1 MAHKTRK
8 SRKSSVMTIPELRR
22 GFEHIETFAQQL
34 ATAVLAKKKSMADA
48 SDEYAKEWKRTFHRV
63 LPAKS
68 ARASVELALAH
79 APRKGLRA
87 MKGGMA
93 PVSATDTQPGIYS
106 APTLPG
112 QVDAGGYT
120 LYAQVPN
127 YVQSGFNA
135 VTWQPSHQTLCGIE
149 NTTPMLAANLG
160 SNAVSP
166 AGSAGALA
174 IRGGGRRRATR
185 RTKRNVQSEARNAQ
199 SEARNA
205 QSARKQKGGN
215 ASLALAFRPIIATN
229 PTTISHDAQMA
240 WKGLPP
246 PASPDPTD
254 PAFNYKMS
262 SVPNVTDIMAMGP
275 ITRNIPASDLN
286 LS

>member
-22 GFEHIETFAQQL
+22 GFEHIEAFAQQL
-34 ATAVLAKKKSMADA
+34 ATAVLAKKKSMNDA

-68 ARASVELALAH
+68 ARASVELALTH
-79 APRKGLRA
+79 SPRKGLRA

-93 PVSATDTQPGIYS
+93 PVNATDTQPGIYS

-149 NTTPMLAANLG
+149 NTTPQLAANLG

-166 AGSAGALA
+166 PGSAGALA
-174 IRGGGRRRATR
+174 IRGGRRTKRRATR
-185 RTKRNVQSEARNAQ
+185 HRG
-199 SEARNA
+199 
-205 QSARKQKGGN
+205 RKQKGGD
-215 ASLALAFRPIIATN
+215 ASIALAFRPITATN

-240 WKGLPP
+240 WKGQSL

-254 PAFNYKMS
+254 PAFTYKMT
-262 SVPNVTDIMAMGP
+262 SVPDVSKITTAMGP
-275 ITRNIPASDLN
+275 ITRTLPGLDLATP
-286 LS
+286 

>member
-1 MAHKTRK
+1 MAKGRTRKTRK
-8 SRKSSVMTIPELRR
+8 SVMTIPELRR
-22 GFEHIETFAQQL
+22 GFEHIEVFAAQL
-34 ATAVLAKKKSMADA
+34 ATAVLAKKKSISDA

-68 ARASVELALAH
+68 ARASVELAMTH
-79 APRKGLRA
+79 VPRKAGRA

-93 PVSATDTQPGIYS
+93 PVNGTDTQPGIYA

-149 NTTPMLAANLG
+149 NTTPLLAKDLG

-166 AGSAGALA
+166 PGSNGALA
-174 IRGGGRRRATR
+174 IRGGGRRRGTR
-185 RTKRNVQSEARNAQ
+185 RT
-199 SEARNA
+199 
-205 QSARKQKGGN
+205 RKQKGGN
-215 ASLALAFRPIIATN
+215 ASLAFAFRPILATN

-254 PAFNYKMS
+254 PAFTYKMTN
-262 SVPNVTDIMAMGP
+262 VPNVSDIMAMGP
-275 ITRNIPASDLN
+275 ITRNIPGVDLTAP
-286 LS
+286 

>member
-34 ATAVLAKKKSMADA
+34 ATAVLTKKKSMADA

-174 IRGGGRRRATR
+174 IRGGRRGTRRARSTRRR
-185 RTKRNVQSEARNAQ
+185 
-199 SEARNA
+199 
-205 QSARKQKGGN
+205 QKGGN

-254 PAFNYKMS
+254 PAFNYKMP